1 MLCLFTDLAGKYRGL
16 EFTRHLFE
24 GHDDGDECDAA
35 RSIRN
40 LSSGDLFENPEQ
52 SFRITKTSTVK
63 SSWMARGFLGVWA
76 VMLVLP
82 EDVQG
87 LVLEDLMMVLTYIV
101 TLVKDVIYAAEQHIF
116 ITGSVAIAVIGLA
129 GLVWC
134 CRPRENR
141 FLDKL
146 PTEGEFTDMAKANEK
161 PAEEKL

>member
-1 MLCLFTDLAGKYRGL
+1 MYFSGSQIHHTLLKALTFCEMQFLMYDDVADLAGKYRGL

-101 TLVKDVIYAAEQHIF
+101 TLVKDGTMSYDI
-116 ITGSVAIAVIGLA
+116 
-129 GLVWC
+129 
-134 CRPRENR
+134 
-141 FLDKL
+141 FLDI
-146 PTEGEFTDMAKANEK
+146 
-161 PAEEKL
+161 